1 MNKEITTKSDIIISV
16 TGPNKFKNLLEQ
28 NSLYNSMNICGKNCV
43 NKFGYIINKKFQM
56 ESNLNIYVV
65 SFNASGYNNKRETIV
80 KAVINNSTIASNDL
94 SKGLIT

>member
-1 MNKEITTKSDIIISV
+1 
-16 TGPNKFKNLLEQ
+16 
-28 NSLYNSMNICGKNCV
+28 MNICGKNCV

-56 ESNLNIYVV
+56 EFNLNIYIV

>member
-1 MNKEITTKSDIIISV
+1 
-16 TGPNKFKNLLEQ
+16 
-28 NSLYNSMNICGKNCV
+28 
-43 NKFGYIINKKFQM
+43 M
-56 ESNLNIYVV
+56 EFNLNIYIV